1 MSEHHCCTNMGEH
14 QKGCCCGQKHEC
26 AESHEQKGSCCC
38 AEKFLA
44 IADEAWKEVLK
55 DKIKAKILAKKG
67 EHMEQL
73 ADLIAT
79 INGEKWKHKI
89 SERLKSD
96 EYKEKLKEFFSSCGE
111 NK

>member
-1 MSEHHCCTNMGEH
+1 MSEHYNTCEQQKYCSCCQKHDRQEAYEH
-14 QKGCCCGQKHEC
+14 Q
-26 AESHEQKGSCCC
+26 GSCCC
-38 AEKFLA
+38 AEKFLT

-55 DKIKAKILAKKG
+55 EKIKTKILEKKG

-73 ADLIAT
+73 AELITT

-96 EYKEKLKEFFSSCGE
+96 EYKEKLKEFFSSCSH
-111 NK
+111 

>member
-1 MSEHHCCTNMGEH
+1 MSEHCHTNMGEH
-14 QKGCCCGQKHEC
+14 QHGCTCGQKHEC

-38 AEKFLA
+38 AEKFLE

-55 DKIKAKILAKKG
+55 EKIKHKILEKKG

-89 SERLKSD
+89 SERLKCD
-96 EYKEKLKEFFSSCGE
+96 EYKEKLKEFFSSCSH
-111 NK
+111 